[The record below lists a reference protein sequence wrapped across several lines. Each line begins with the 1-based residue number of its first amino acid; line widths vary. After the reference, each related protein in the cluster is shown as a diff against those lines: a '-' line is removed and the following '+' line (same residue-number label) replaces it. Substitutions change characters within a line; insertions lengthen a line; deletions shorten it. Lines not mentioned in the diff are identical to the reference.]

1 MGVLGVEMN
10 KQKIEFIASF
20 PDIQAIAIGGQV
32 RNARLKIDIPESELV
47 AIVNII
53 AMNGKKPFKIT
64 IEEIEDN
71 IINDNYV
78 NPEIDNLDLI
88 K

>member
-1 MGVLGVEMN
+1 MEI
-10 KQKIEFIASF
+10 KKIEFIASF

-32 RNARLKIDIPESELV
+32 RNTRLKIDIPESELIAV
-47 AIVNII
+47 VNII

-78 NPEIDNLDLI
+78 NSEVEKLDLI